1 MIYLYSL
8 YHFDFLF
15 ISYFLFY
22 LSAISYRLKGQDR
35 ASINGTATTMAP
47 QQQNQGQKQ
56 QAQLCK

>member
-1 MIYLYSL
+1 MI
-8 YHFDFLF
+8 FLV
-15 ISYFLFY
+15 ISFFFP
-22 LSAISYRLKGQDR
+22 LSAISYRLKGQDK